1 MLTEK
6 ELRYSQTFP
15 IIYALNF
22 TNKIQKDS
30 YSKECLAFLCCKIA
44 GENFKRLDTKKRLEA
59 KKADTSGKVK
69 KGKSRR
75 KSPRRGNPNAAEI
88 LS

>member
-15 IIYALNF
+15 IIYALN
-22 TNKIQKDS
+22 
-30 YSKECLAFLCCKIA
+30 CCRIA